1 MSMISR
7 DILVKPLISEK
18 SVEMMEHSKYC
29 FKVDKR
35 ANKIQIAEAVE
46 EIFKVKVMSVN
57 TANYVGKN
65 RRMGVYQGK
74 RADWKKAIVTLKEGD
89 SIPFFEGA

>member
-1 MSMISR
+1 MNMVAR
-7 DILVKPLISEK
+7 DVLVKPLISEK
-18 SVEMMEHSKYC
+18 SVEMMEHNKYC
-29 FKVDKR
+29 FKVDSR
-35 ANKIQIAEAVE
+35 ANKIQIAQAVE

-65 RRMGVYQGK
+65 RRMGAYQGK
-74 RADWKKAIVTLKEGD
+74 RADWKKAIVTLREGD

>member
-1 MSMISR
+1 MISR